1 MEVTSRVE
9 ECGKEEEEESRSN
22 LMPFEGANSAEYRMG
37 VGEKKDRS
45 VPDEFDR
52 LMTLSGE
59 RHVEWG

>member
-9 ECGKEEEEESRSN
+9 ECGKEEEEPRSN

-45 VPDEFDR
+45 VPDEFD
-52 LMTLSGE
+52 S
-59 RHVEWG
+59 